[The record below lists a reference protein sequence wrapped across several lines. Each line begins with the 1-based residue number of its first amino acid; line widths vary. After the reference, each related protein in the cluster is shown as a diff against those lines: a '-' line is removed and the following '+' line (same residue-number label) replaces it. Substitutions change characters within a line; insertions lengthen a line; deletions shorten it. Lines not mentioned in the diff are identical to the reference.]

1 MKNQKTKAAATARI
15 LARLPKWRWDA
26 HSAFAQNVIIG
37 WEIRAMK
44 NANIRRTEAQR
55 CWEAREKLG
64 GGSYHL
70 NQYFW
75 ERAARHADLASA

>member
-1 MKNQKTKAAATARI
+1 
-15 LARLPKWRWDA
+15 
-26 HSAFAQNVIIG
+26 
-37 WEIRAMK
+37 MK